1 MVRTMEGGT
10 ATADPAHMGY
20 YVRPMRPEDI
30 SQVSVTEQECFPAGW
45 GPTPFQRELQN
56 KSAAYLIACKAVNP
70 GRARDEARALM
81 SAATPTTHRP
91 LLSRLMDSIKHALSP
106 PVLPQQ
112 DHTQHIAAYAGLW
125 FVVDEAHITAI
136 GTREADRRQGIGE
149 LLILASVEL
158 ALRRGATMV
167 TLETRVSNYPA
178 QGLYVKYGF
187 REVGVRKG
195 YYTDNHEDALVMT
208 TPNITTLEYQDRFA
222 QLVEEHAQRWGSS
235 VRIVD

>member
-1 MVRTMEGGT
+1 MVRTLEGGT
-10 ATADPAHMGY
+10 TTADPAHMGY
-20 YVRPMRPEDI
+20 YVRPMRLEDI
-30 SQVSVTEQECFPAGW
+30 SQVSITEQECFPSGW

-56 KSAAYLIACKAVNP
+56 RSAAYLVACKAINP
-70 GRARDEARALM
+70 ARAREEARAVM
-81 SAATPTTHRP
+81 SLATPIGHKP
-91 LLSRLMDSIKHALSP
+91 LLSRIVGGIKDALSP
-106 PVLPQQ
+106 PTLPQQ
-112 DHTQHIAAYAGLW
+112 DFSQHIGGYVGLW

-178 QGLYVKYGF
+178 QGLYIKYGF

-195 YYTDNHEDALVMT
+195 YYTDNNEDALVMT
-208 TPNITTLEYQDRFA
+208 TPNITTPEYQDRFGR
-222 QLVEEHAQRWGSS
+222 LLDDHARRWGSS
-235 VRIVD
+235 IRVVE